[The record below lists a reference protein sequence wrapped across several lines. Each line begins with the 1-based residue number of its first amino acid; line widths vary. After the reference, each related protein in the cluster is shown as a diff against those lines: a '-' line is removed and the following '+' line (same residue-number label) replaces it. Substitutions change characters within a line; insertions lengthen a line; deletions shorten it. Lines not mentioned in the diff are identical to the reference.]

1 MTAYRLV
8 GGEWEIAEST
18 FTDGAGSYTVEG
30 LRTGTYRVRF
40 RTFGGGYLQEYYQD
54 KDTIETANDIP
65 VVQGGTATANATLDL
80 GGQISGTVTGPSGA
94 VSAPPSPSTCP
105 SRFSSSGWSWGDSAT
120 TTAGGAYSFIGLGP
134 GPYRVC
140 VDTATGLAP
149 ECWND
154 KPEVFAADTITAA
167 RNSTATAGFVL
178 AAARKITGTVT
189 SRAGGALTG
198 ASVSVQRK
206 LTGPEGTYWQYVD
219 SATTA
224 AGGAWSSDVA
234 PGTYRVSA
242 SATEHQRASTAT
254 RRPRPEPT
262 RIVVAAGADQ
272 TGKDIAL
279 DRFGRISGTVTG
291 PSGTLSEPPS
301 GSTAGPTRASCRS
314 TSAHDHGRRRLLV
327 HRSQPRQL
335 PGGLHGDAA

>member
-8 GGEWEIAEST
+8 AGEWEIAGEHLHRRR
-18 FTDGAGSYTVEG
+18 GSYTVEG

-40 RTFGGGYLQEYYQD
+40 RTFGDGYLQEYYQD

-94 VSAPPSPSTCP
+94 VTGATVTLYVP

-120 TTAGGAYSFIGLGP
+120 TTAGGAYSFIGLAP

-189 SRAGGALTG
+189 SRAGGALAG

-206 LTGPEGTYWQYVD
+206 LTGPDGAYWSFVT
-219 SATTA
+219 SATPA
-224 AGGAWSSDVA
+224 AGGAYSADVA

-242 SATEHQRASTAT
+242 SATEHQRASTANRQPRPGRPGSSSRPVPT
-254 RRPRPEPT
+254 RRARTSP
-262 RIVVAAGADQ
+262 
-272 TGKDIAL
+272 
-279 DRFGRISGTVTG
+279 
-291 PSGTLSEPPS
+291 
-301 GSTAGPTRASCRS
+301 STATAG
-314 TSAHDHGRRRLLV
+314 SAAR
-327 HRSQPRQL
+327 
-335 PGGLHGDAA
+335 